1 MKIDD
6 VQLQEN
12 FWLSEFKCKG
22 YLSGKCSC
30 DSVKVDYRLHVLLQ
44 QLRAK
49 IGQISIAIGYR
60 CPEFNSKVSGAS
72 PDSQHLYGRAADIKS
87 NSYTPYQIA
96 EIAEELGF
104 TGIGAYTHNGY
115 YFNHLDTREGA
126 KSFWHDSPSG
136 ALIKID
142 TFKEPIQ
149 APAKKYELQTKDNI
163 KYVEIEP
170 LDLGSQLVR
179 DTAENLVKQYP
190 NFTGG
195 MFNDGN
201 KSWPVLGRL
210 YCLLAVDGQRIF
222 SPYSYDTK
230 AKGTLVIYNDGR
242 VQVATVRDIA
252 DISGTK
258 LIIQGWNLNYEVNGS
273 KRMNDSILAEG
284 WLADV
289 YRRTTRSAIGYNPI
303 KKKLIDAHIV
313 GTANDLRLAMRKLG
327 CIVNGDTY
335 GIGKDAGSY
344 DALAV
349 NGQVVVNGGATLRH
363 ILTF

>member
-1 MKIDD
+1 MKVDD

-60 CPEFNSKVSGAS
+60 CPEFNSKIANAS
-72 PDSQHLYGRAADIKS
+72 PNSQHMYGRAADIKTS
-87 NSYTPYQIA
+87 LTPHEVA
-96 EIAEELGF
+96 KAAEELGF

-115 YFNHLDTREGA
+115 YFTHVDTREGA

-136 ALIKID
+136 ALVKVD

-149 APAKKYELQTKDNI
+149 KPVNKHTLQTKDGI
-163 KYVEIEP
+163 KYVEVDP
-170 LDLGSQLVR
+170 LDLNSQLVNS
-179 DTAENLVKQYP
+179 TASTLAKTYP

-195 MFNDGN
+195 MFNDKN
-201 KSWPVLGRL
+201 PNWPADGRL
-210 YCLLAVDGQRIF
+210 FCLLAVNGKRIF
-222 SPYSYDTK
+222 TTQSYDKK
-230 AKGTLVIYNDGR
+230 AKGTLVVYDDGK
-242 VQVATVRDIA
+242 VQVATVRDLLTVK
-252 DISGTK
+252 GTK
-258 LIIQGWNLNYEVNGS
+258 LVIQGFNLNYEANGS
-273 KRMNDSILAEG
+273 RSMDDSILAEG
-284 WLADV
+284 WLSDV
-289 YRRTTRSAIGYNPI
+289 YRETTRSAIGYNPA
-303 KKKLIDAHIV
+303 KEKLIIAHIT

-327 CIVNGDTY
+327 CIFNGDTY
-335 GIGKDAGSY
+335 GIGLDAGSV
-344 DALAV
+344 DCFAV
-349 NGQVVVNGGATLRH
+349 NGEVVVNGSARH